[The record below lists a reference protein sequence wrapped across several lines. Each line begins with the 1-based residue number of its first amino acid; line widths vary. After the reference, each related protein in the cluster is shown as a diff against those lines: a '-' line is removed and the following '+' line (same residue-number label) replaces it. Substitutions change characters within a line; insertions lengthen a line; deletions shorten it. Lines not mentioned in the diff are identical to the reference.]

1 MYGTL
6 RGALAGRKIAF
17 DRESFAATV
26 EGRIAGIGKTIHI
39 KSIHVHYELAVPGA
53 AREATG
59 RALVAHPQGCPAHQ
73 SVKNAIKISWSATV
87 RAGDQVLSLKEEES
101 DDPSA

>member
-6 RGALAGRKIAF
+6 RGALAGRNIAF

-39 KSIHVHYELAVPGA
+39 KSIHVHYELAVPA
-53 AREATG
+53 EAREATE

-73 SVKNAIKISWSATV
+73 SVKNAIHITWSASLK
-87 RAGDQVLSLKEEES
+87 AGDQTLSIREEAPPAAS
-101 DDPSA
+101 S